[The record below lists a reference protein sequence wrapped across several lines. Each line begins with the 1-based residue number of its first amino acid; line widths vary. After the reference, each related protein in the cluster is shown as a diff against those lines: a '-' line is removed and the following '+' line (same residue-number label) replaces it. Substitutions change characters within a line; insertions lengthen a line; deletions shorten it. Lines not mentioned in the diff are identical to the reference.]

1 MIYKP
6 RIEILDYIRT
16 SLALGNKTGSRAN
29 ALYKVYAKMLA
40 PSHKTEVKS
49 ARYRA

>member
-1 MIYKP
+1 MQ
-6 RIEILDYIRT
+6 ESFDY
-16 SLALGNKTGSRAN
+16 GKTRAN